1 MIIVDKMNGN
11 LQKQWKLFQMKK
23 DFVETVKLLI
33 GSIDRNGS
41 MDNQTFVRPVNK
53 VVLQVESG
61 KGEWWCLIPNK
72 GAMKPEVNI
81 YHDYL
86 ERNQLYMDFAATLVV
101 ILK

>member
-1 MIIVDKMNGN
+1 
-11 LQKQWKLFQMKK
+11 MKK

-61 KGEWWCLIPNK
+61 KGE
-72 GAMKPEVNI
+72 
-81 YHDYL
+81 
-86 ERNQLYMDFAATLVV
+86 
-101 ILK
+101 